1 MKVTGNVGHLRYDH
15 VKRRQQSGSL
25 ETARHRFGARDYAK
39 GHQTAVALLNPKIS
53 MGLLIETAKTQALAG
68 AAAGAAIGILRS
80 VVSIRRNRFQS
91 GYDVLAEGMTE
102 IGVGTVLGILSSVA
116 ATATGVTVAA
126 ISGRAVLIVA
136 APLVASAVTSSLAHN
151 RVDSVVRPMTEDFV
165 NGLKRASK
173 ENFLVA
179 EAKQRLAS

>member
-1 MKVTGNVGHLRYDH
+1 
-15 VKRRQQSGSL
+15 
-25 ETARHRFGARDYAK
+25 
-39 GHQTAVALLNPKIS
+39 
-53 MGLLIETAKTQALAG
+53 MGLVIETAKTQALAG
-68 AAAGAAIGILRS
+68 AAAGATIGILRGIVS
-80 VVSIRRNRFQS
+80 VRHHRLQS

-151 RVDSVVRPMTEDFV
+151 RVDRFVRPITEDFV
-165 NGLKRASK
+165 YGLKRASE
-173 ENFLVA
+173 ENFLVSA
-179 EAKQRLAS
+179 ATQKLVS